1 MHRGACSEQ
10 RCERGAHAWAAWRR
24 SRTARSGAACR
35 RPGRG
40 QRPCGAAGR
49 RAMRS
54 RVRARRPARARRP
67 RGLAAR
73 RRAFGLRP
81 CRRAAADGPAA
92 RTCRRPCAQRC
103 RSACAR
109 ALSGRCSEH
118 RARVAGPAQ
127 RAAPGQHP
135 SLCRR
140 LPSAAPAGGTPL
152 HAGRPGYKQRAAVPR
167 PSDGAFPPQAALS
180 CWLAAWAS
188 PAYGRGRAPGPQQA
202 RVPRW
207 QHPRFQ
213 DGPHVGPAAPRA
225 GRSRTCWLMRPW
237 MVLTGVRP
245 PGALSPLAFIC
256 LSISSM
262 VNPRLPATLSTCA
275 RAPGAAQR
283 PLPARHHAGP
293 AGRGARAT
301 WGPHVVMRLART
313 KFDRARRRVCEP
325 GRPWGAACRVHAAR
339 AGHPWPRQASLTDPS
354 PAPMRLL
361 AVMAG
366 HGAART
372 SNMLPLTVPA
382 RHCFSC
388 SWSR

>member
-1 MHRGACSEQ
+1 VSSAVTGGRTLGPLGDGA
-10 RCERGAHAWAAWRR
+10 ERLAPAPLAA
-24 SRTARSGAACR
+24 
-35 RPGRG
+35 
-40 QRPCGAAGR
+40 
-49 RAMRS
+49 
-54 RVRARRPARARRP
+54 
-67 RGLAAR
+67 GLAAAGA
-73 RRAFGLRP
+73 RAA
-81 CRRAAADGPAA
+81 RRAAAPRAA
-92 RTCRRPCAQRC
+92 GRARGGLPGAAVRGGWQRVAGRADC
-103 RSACAR
+103 GRAVRLLQMALQRVLAGVRAHKDVVLRAR
-109 ALSGRCSEH
+109 ALSGRCSER

-313 KFDRARRRVCEP
+313 KFDRARRRICEP

-339 AGHPWPRQASLTDPS
+339 AGHPWP
-354 PAPMRLL
+354 
-361 AVMAG
+361 
-366 HGAART
+366 
-372 SNMLPLTVPA
+372 
-382 RHCFSC
+382 
-388 SWSR
+388 